1 MKGDSRMN
9 VEKSDLDRIPPA
21 PGGLPLIG
29 HGVKLMRNPLA
40 LLSALPEH
48 GPMCRIQLAADT
60 VVFVSDPDL
69 TSQVLADDKLYD
81 KGGPFYAR
89 AREIA
94 GDGLGSCPHSK
105 HRRQRRLCQPA
116 FRSDRLPPYVE
127 SMTRS
132 IETTVRGWHDGQ
144 LIDLG
149 VDLSAMTFRIATDTM
164 FSTSLSDKQIR
175 QFATDLS
182 TIAHGLFRRTALP
195 PIINRLPTPDNRR
208 YDATTRRVRQLA
220 ASVIAERRAEQKDR
234 GDLLSA
240 LLEAR
245 DEHDGAQFT
254 DSELID
260 QVFTFFLGGAE
271 TTAGCLT
278 WALYL
283 LDRNHDVQQQLHEE
297 VDSVLGGRTAT
308 RDDLPSLPLTN
319 RVITETLRLY
329 PPTWMVTRQVT
340 ADTEL
345 GDIQLPAGTKVAISP
360 YVIHRSDRIY
370 EDPSGFRPDR
380 WMHTNPHHNR
390 KTYIP
395 FGLGARGCIGEQFG
409 LIETALALA
418 TITGRW
424 RLSSPTQ
431 RPISMSMT
439 QVPVPDGVQMRV
451 TTRQVALVD

>member
-1 MKGDSRMN
+1 MN
-9 VEKSDLDRIPPA
+9 VDKSDLDRIPLV

-29 HGVKLMRNPLA
+29 HGVALMRNPLG

-48 GPMCRIQLAADT
+48 GPMCRIRLGTDT

-69 TSQVLADDKLYD
+69 TSQVFVDDKVYD

-89 AREIA
+89 AREVA
-94 GDGLGSCPHSK
+94 GDGLGSCPHNM

-116 FRSDRLPPYVE
+116 FRSDRLPSYVE

-144 LIDLG
+144 VIDLG
-149 VDLSAMTFRIATDTM
+149 VDLSAMTFRVATEAI
-164 FSTSLSDKQIR
+164 FSTSLSDSQIR

-195 PIINRLPTPDNRR
+195 AIINRLPTPDNRR
-208 YDATTRRVRQLA
+208 YDATARRVRQLA

-245 DEHDGAQFT
+245 DAQDGAQFT

-283 LDRNHDVQQQLHEE
+283 LDHNRDVQQQLHEE

-308 RDDLPSLPLTN
+308 RADLPSLPLTN
-319 RVITETLRLY
+319 RIITETLRLY
-329 PPTWMVTRQVT
+329 PPTWVLTRQVT

-345 GDIQLPAGTKVAISP
+345 GDILLPAGTKIAVSP
-360 YVIHRSDRIY
+360 YVIHRSERIY
-370 EDPSGFRPDR
+370 DDPSAFRPDR
-380 WMHTNPHHNR
+380 WVDTTPHHNR
-390 KTYIP
+390 KTFIP
-395 FGLGARGCIGEQFG
+395 FGLGARRCIGEQFG
-409 LIETALALA
+409 LIEAALALA

-424 RLSSPTQ
+424 RLSSFTQ

-439 QVPVPDGVQMRV
+439 QIPIPDGVQMRV
-451 TTRQVALVD
+451 NTRQVPALVE

>member
-1 MKGDSRMN
+1 MN
-9 VEKSDLDRIPPA
+9 VEKSDLDRIPLV

-29 HGVKLMRNPLA
+29 HGLALMRNPLG
-40 LLSALPEH
+40 LLSALPEY
-48 GPMCRIQLAADT
+48 GPMCRIRLAADT
-60 VVFVSDPDL
+60 VVFVSDADL
-69 TSQVLADDKLYD
+69 TSQVLADDKVYD

-94 GDGLGSCPHSK
+94 GDGLGSCPHDM

-116 FRSDRLPPYVE
+116 FGSGRLPSYVS

-132 IETTVRGWHDGQ
+132 IETTAQGWHDGQ
-144 LIDLG
+144 VIDLG
-149 VDLSAMTFRIATDTM
+149 VELSGMTFRIATETM
-164 FSTSLSDKQIR
+164 FSTSLSDQQIR
-175 QFATDLS
+175 EFATDLS
-182 TIAHGLFRRTALP
+182 AIAHGLFRRAALP

-208 YDATTRRVRQLA
+208 YDATNRRVRQLA
-220 ASVIAERRAEQKDR
+220 ASVIAERRADRKDR

-240 LLEAR
+240 LLQAS
-245 DEHDGAQFT
+245 DVQDGAQFT

-283 LDRNHDVQQQLHEE
+283 LDRNRDVQDSLHEE
-297 VDSVLGGRTAT
+297 IDSVLGGRPAT
-308 RDDLPSLPLTN
+308 REDLPSLPLTN
-319 RVITETLRLY
+319 RIITETLRLY
-329 PPTWMVTRQVT
+329 PPTWVVTRQVT
-340 ADTEL
+340 ADTKL
-345 GDIQLPAGTKVAISP
+345 GDILLPAGTAIAVSP
-360 YVIHRSDRIY
+360 YVIHRSDKLY
-370 EDPSGFRPDR
+370 EDPSAFRPDR
-380 WMHTNPHHNR
+380 WVDTTPHHNR
-390 KTYIP
+390 KTFIP
-395 FGLGARGCIGEQFG
+395 FGLGARRCIGEQFA

-424 RLSSPTQ
+424 RLASSTQ

-451 TTRQVALVD
+451 STRQVVLVD

>member
-1 MKGDSRMN
+1 M
-9 VEKSDLDRIPPA
+9 EKSDLDRIPLV

-29 HGVKLMRNPLA
+29 HGLKLMRNPLE
-40 LLSALPEH
+40 LLSSLPEL

-69 TSQVLADDKLYD
+69 TSQVFVDDKLYD
-81 KGGPFYAR
+81 KGGPFYDR
-89 AREIA
+89 SREIA
-94 GDGLGSCPHSK
+94 GDGLGSCPHAK

-116 FRSDRLPPYVE
+116 FRSDRLPSYVE
-127 SMTRS
+127 SMVRS
-132 IETTVRGWHDGQ
+132 IETTVQGWHDGQ
-144 LIDLG
+144 IIDLG
-149 VDLSAMTFRIATDTM
+149 VDLSAMTFRVATEAI

-182 TIAHGLFRRTALP
+182 TIAHGLFRRTVLP
-195 PIINRLPTPDNRR
+195 AIINRLPTPSNRR
-208 YDATTRRVRQLA
+208 YDATARRVRQLA

-245 DEHDGAQFT
+245 DEQDGAQFT
-254 DSELID
+254 DAELID

-283 LDRNHDVQQQLHEE
+283 LDRHPEVQQQLHEE

-308 RDDLPSLPLTN
+308 RENLPSLPLTN
-319 RVITETLRLY
+319 RIITETLRLY
-329 PPTWMVTRQVT
+329 PPTWVLTRQVT
-340 ADTEL
+340 ADTKL
-345 GDIQLPAGTKVAISP
+345 GDMLLPAGTKIAVSP
-360 YVIHRSDRIY
+360 YVIHRSDQTY
-370 EDPSGFRPDR
+370 EDPSAFRPDR
-380 WMHTNPHHNR
+380 WIDTNPHQNR
-390 KTYIP
+390 KTFIP
-395 FGLGARGCIGEQFG
+395 FGLGARRCIGEQFG
-409 LIETALALA
+409 LIEAALALA

-439 QVPVPDGVQMRV
+439 QVPVPDDVQMRV

>member
-1 MKGDSRMN
+1 MN
-9 VEKSDLDRIPPA
+9 VETSELDRIPLA

-29 HGVKLMRNPLA
+29 HGLSLMRNPLGF
-40 LLSALPEH
+40 LSSLPEH
-48 GPMCRIQLAADT
+48 GPMCRIRLGTDS
-60 VVFVSDPDL
+60 VVFISDPDL
-69 TSQVLADDKLYD
+69 TSQVFIEDQIFD

-116 FRSDRLPPYVE
+116 FRADRLPSYVD

-132 IETTVRGWHDGQ
+132 ITNTVQGWHDGQ
-144 LIDLG
+144 VIDLG
-149 VDLSAMTFRIATDTM
+149 TAMAAMTFQVATETM
-164 FSTSLSDKQIR
+164 FSTSLSPMQIR

-182 TIAHGLFRRTALP
+182 TIAHGLLRRTVLP
-195 PIINRLPTPDNRR
+195 TLINQLPTPGNRR
-208 YDATTRRVRQLA
+208 YDNTAQRVRQLA
-220 ASVIAERRAEQKDR
+220 ASVITERREANERDR

-245 DEHDGAQFT
+245 DPEAGDRAQFT

-271 TTAGCLT
+271 TSAGVLT

-283 LDRNHDVQQQLHEE
+283 LDRHPEVQRLLHEE
-297 VDSVLGGRTAT
+297 VDSVLSGRAAT
-308 RDDLPSLPLTN
+308 REDLPNLPLTN
-319 RVITETLRLY
+319 RIITETLRLH
-329 PPTWMVTRQVT
+329 PPTWILTRQVT
-340 ADTEL
+340 ADTTL
-345 GDIQLPAGTKVAISP
+345 GKSQLPPGTMIAVSP

-370 EDPSGFRPDR
+370 EDPNEFHPER
-380 WMHTNPHHNR
+380 WVDTTPNR

-395 FGLGARGCIGEQFG
+395 FGLGARRCIGEQFG
-409 LIETALALA
+409 LIEAALALA

-424 RLSSPTQ
+424 QLSSSTQ
-431 RPISMSMT
+431 RPIAMSTT
-439 QVPVPDGVQMRV
+439 QIPIPDGVRMRV
-451 TTRQVALVD
+451 TTRPVRALVD